1 MGKVNSIFTVKGK
14 LGDYVFYQLNGKQVV
29 RRTATKKKGAK
40 TQAQITN
47 GLNNTEF
54 AKAASAGKNLR
65 NALAEE
71 CEMMNDRY
79 LYQRVN
85 KLMLD
90 LKACD
95 VAEKGLKT
103 PIGGLETP
111 KGQAILRDFTFH
123 KKYGSFP
130 KLNSATRLEG
140 NVTLHFSPNRSK
152 ILGITEL
159 QVNLENG
166 DSRKYVHPAP
176 VVSPQNTAE
185 LKLNFRR
192 KKDFTELI
200 FIWGEKFLQGVVV
213 EGEVRG

>member
-1 MGKVNSIFTVKGK
+1 MGKVTSIKKFKGK
-14 LGDYVFYQLNGKQVV
+14 VGNEVYYLLNGQKIVRQVASK
-29 RRTATKKKGAK
+29 RKGPK
-40 TQAQITN
+40 TQAQKN
-47 GLNNTEF
+47 NELNNTEF

-71 CEMMNDRY
+71 CERMNDRY

-111 KGQAILRDFTFH
+111 QGQAILRDFTFH

-130 KLNSATRLEG
+130 KLNSAIRQEG
-140 NVTLHFSPNRSK
+140 NAALHLSPGRSK

-166 DSRKYVHPAP
+166 DSRKHLHPAP
-176 VVSPQNTAE
+176 IESPKNIVE

-192 KKDFTELI
+192 KKGYTELL

-213 EGEVRG
+213 ADVRC